1 MTLELEWS
9 LIGLWVMCLYG
20 KEEIG
25 KRYEVSR
32 LSPAKAIRAFTKTC
46 REYRS
51 DPKDAMHSLR
61 CLLGGALKDDYERK
75 GEKTNREYPR
85 KSKRTPTGEPKME
98 TATKRQRKNAK
109 LLKNKRE
116 KHLTA

>member
-1 MTLELEWS
+1 
-9 LIGLWVMCLYG
+9 MCLYG

-25 KRYEVSR
+25 KSYEISR
-32 LSPAKAIRAFTKTC
+32 LSPAKAIRAFAKTC

-51 DPKDAMHSLR
+51 DPKDASSCLTNLLADSLT
-61 CLLGGALKDDYERK
+61 DDYVRR

-85 KSKRTPTGEPKME
+85 KSKRSPTGEPQVKK
-98 TATKRQRKNAK
+98 ATKK
-109 LLKNKRE
+109 LKKYANTLKNTDK